1 MKKIE
6 STWICRQIYPVSQLQ
21 GSSTDREVDRQQSLF
36 ESLQD
41 RLGEASSSN
50 IDTLLAD
57 RVVVDCEP
65 ELTPEMIDRL
75 RAKITAAK

>member
-1 MKKIE
+1 MQKYTTLSEELNTLPKE
-6 STWICRQIYPVSQLQ
+6 
-21 GSSTDREVDRQQSLF
+21 RQQSLF

-65 ELTPEMIDRL
+65 ELTSETIDRL
-75 RAKITAAK
+75 RAKIIGAK

>member
-36 ESLQD
+36 QSLQD

-57 RVVVDCEP
+57 RMVVDCEP
-65 ELTPEMIDRL
+65 ELTSETIDRL
-75 RAKITAAK
+75 RAKIIGAK